1 MKIEVRL
8 FATLRQDASGGRDPS
23 VFELAEGSRVAHVL
37 EGLSIPKDAAKV
49 ILVNGRQSD
58 EGRLLHDGDCI
69 VIFPPVA
76 GG

>member
-8 FATLRQDASGGRDPS
+8 FATLRQYAPAGWDPS
-23 VFELAEGSRVAHVL
+23 VFELAEGSRVGNIL

-49 ILVNGRQSD
+49 ILVNGRQCD
-58 EGRLLHDGDCI
+58 EGQILHDGDRI

>member
-8 FATLRQDASGGRDPS
+8 FATLRQYARRGRDPS
-23 VFELAEGSRVAHVL
+23 VYELAEGSRVAQVL

-58 EGRLLHDGDCI
+58 EGDLLHDGDRI

>member
-8 FATLRQDASGGRDPS
+8 FATLRQYAPGGRDPS
-23 VFELAEGSRVAHVL
+23 VCELAEGSRVAQVL
-37 EGLSIPKDAAKV
+37 EKLSVPEEAAKV

-58 EGRLLHDGDCI
+58 EGGLLHDGDRL

>member
-8 FATLRQDASGGRDPS
+8 FATLRQYAPGGRDPS
-23 VFELAEGSRVAHVL
+23 VFELAEGSRVAQVL

-58 EGRLLHDGDCI
+58 EGHLLHGGDRI

>member
-8 FATLRQDASGGRDPS
+8 FATLRQYAPGGRDPGAY
-23 VFELAEGSRVAHVL
+23 ELAEGSRVAQVL

-58 EGRLLHDGDCI
+58 EGHPLQDGDRI

>member
-8 FATLRQDASGGRDPS
+8 FATLKQYAPGGRDPS
-23 VFELAEGSRVAHVL
+23 VFELAEGSLVAHVL

-58 EGRLLHDGDCI
+58 EGHLLDDGDRI

>member
-8 FATLRQDASGGRDPS
+8 FATLRRYAPGGRDPS
-23 VFELAEGSRVAHVL
+23 VFELPEGSRVGHVL
-37 EGLSIPKDAAKV
+37 EGLSIPKDATTV

-58 EGRLLHDGDCI
+58 EGRLLHDGDRI

>member
-8 FATLRQDASGGRDPS
+8 FATLKQYAPGGRDPS
-23 VFELAEGSRVAHVL
+23 VCELAEGSRVGNVL

-58 EGRLLHDGDCI
+58 EGHILCDGDRI

>member
-8 FATLRQDASGGRDPS
+8 FATLRQYAPGGRERS
-23 VFELAEGSRVAHVL
+23 VFELAEGCRLVQVL

-58 EGRLLHDGDCI
+58 EGHLLHDGDHI

>member
-8 FATLRQDASGGRDPS
+8 FATFRQYASGGRDPS
-23 VFELAEGSRVAHVL
+23 VCEVTEGSRVAQVL

-58 EGRLLHDGDCI
+58 EGGLLHDGDRI

>member
-8 FATLRQDASGGRDPS
+8 FATLRQYAPGGRDPS
-23 VFELAEGSRVAHVL
+23 VHELVEGSQVAQIL
-37 EGLSIPKDAAKV
+37 ESLSIPKDAAKV

-58 EGRLLHDGDCI
+58 EGHLLHDGDRI